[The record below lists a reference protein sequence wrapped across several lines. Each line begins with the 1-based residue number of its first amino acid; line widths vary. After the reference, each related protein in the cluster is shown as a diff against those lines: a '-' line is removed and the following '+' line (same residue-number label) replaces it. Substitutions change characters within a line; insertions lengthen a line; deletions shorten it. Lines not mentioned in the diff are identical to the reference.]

1 MYSKTFWRVCA
12 QPFNKFTHIESAP
25 GKTLSQLPGEHLPPR
40 GLRSTT
46 LWVFVNYR
54 CHHLLPKVVVDDPN
68 ESSVAVTMRIYEL
81 WAEFAETQI
90 PKALEIA
97 VTAIRSFL
105 DCDSAS
111 DGRVSGLY
119 KGAAESLKDLMSCV
133 EASTLHDVGLRRAR
147 EPLLQGNPKLAEFEK
162 QTVSSWESIVA
173 IRDVLRML
181 GDAIKL
187 YLEASSNA
195 GAQDKL
201 AVFMSTWAAAMA
213 KINGIQSSDEVV
225 DSLKA
230 AVEPLSTKFS
240 VQSLAKKVLATQFGG
255 FAVDVRDLCHAMSE
269 ASEGDDLMQVVRPS
283 SK

>member
-1 MYSKTFWRVCA
+1 
-12 QPFNKFTHIESAP
+12 
-25 GKTLSQLPGEHLPPR
+25 
-40 GLRSTT
+40 
-46 LWVFVNYR
+46 
-54 CHHLLPKVVVDDPN
+54 LLPKVVVDDPN